1 LGAIVSIN
9 ANLAGGRKEYVNLDI
24 LSVLFGTNKRHIIAS
39 KDTEMFYKI
48 RFIQNAMVR
57 EKGINQHKAGVIL
70 IPKSTIDV
78 GEKFINRRILK

>member
-1 LGAIVSIN
+1 MGAIVSIN
-9 ANLAGGRKEYVNLDI
+9 ANLAGGRKEYVSLDI

-39 KDTEMFYKI
+39 KDFYKI

-57 EKGINQHKAGVIL
+57 AKGISQHKVGVIL
-70 IPKSTIDV
+70 IPESTIDV